1 MHIKFTLIIT
11 FLITNILTSP
21 AFSRGDEVGNG
32 SGLYENR
39 TSYVFNSLD
48 QFISQALIY
57 GELNSFDTDFLQNII
72 VNFKAI
78 SKETKITFKKEDE
91 SFLIDG
97 EYRIAMTGEDLSS
110 KIIFN
115 IDKLYL
121 IPPIELTQTLISILV
136 HELGH
141 KTGEHNHF
149 YLDYIGGKVADRA
162 IKNSTLYY
170 TDIIEKTE
178 YIEVVSFFDE
188 ELSDRILFVS
198 GDRTFDI
205 NTLIEEKNFCDG
217 SYNAFNFHKNTNTKS
232 LEGLL
237 LFKCNTPE
245 GSTIQPIQITK
256 STFGFIRGGKI
267 NLEFL

>member
-1 MHIKFTLIIT
+1 MISIFS
-11 FLITNILTSP
+11 TS

-39 TSYVFNSLD
+39 TGYIFNSLD
-48 QFISQALIY
+48 QFIGQALIH
-57 GELNSFDTDFLQNII
+57 GELNSFDTDFLNTILN
-72 VNFKAI
+72 NFKTIA
-78 SKETKITFKKEDE
+78 KETKISFKAEDP

-97 EYRIAMTGEDLSS
+97 EYRVAMTGENLNS

-121 IPPIELTQTLISILV
+121 IPPMELTQTLISILV

-141 KTGEHNHF
+141 KIGEHNHF
-149 YLDYIGGKVADRA
+149 YLDYIGAKVANHS
-162 IKNSTLYY
+162 IKDSTVYY

-178 YIEVVSFFDE
+178 YIEVISFFDE
-188 ELSDRILFVS
+188 EISDRILFVS
-198 GDRTFDI
+198 DDRTFDI
-205 NTLIEEKNFCDG
+205 NILIEEKNFCDG
-217 SYNAFNFHKNTNTKS
+217 SYNAFNFHKDVNSKS

-245 GSTIQPIQITK
+245 GSTIQPIQISK
-256 STFGFIRGGKI
+256 SSLGFVNDKKI
-267 NLEFL
+267 MLEFL